1 MAAGPASR
9 LGSTEPGD
17 KTGPRPSPAL
27 ALAQSPRRPYLFTGG
42 EYPTYSR
49 TRAMGDRRLRPERG
63 RMAGYMGSTLR
74 PRPKRWYY

>member
-27 ALAQSPRRPYLFTGG
+27 ALARSYLRTFVRSYLRTFVPSYFCTFVPSYMYTERVRVSVCGG
-42 EYPTYSR
+42 S
-49 TRAMGDRRLRPERG
+49 
-63 RMAGYMGSTLR
+63 S
-74 PRPKRWYY
+74 

>member
-27 ALAQSPRRPYLFTGG
+27 ALAHPYRGPGAAGPVTGG
-42 EYPTYSR
+42 
-49 TRAMGDRRLRPERG
+49 ARG
-63 RMAGYMGSTLR
+63 FCGGPADPSHPYATTGNSSEGKGLT
-74 PRPKRWYY
+74 

>member
-27 ALAQSPRRPYLFTGG
+27 ALALYSIEYRISNSLLLVTFTLR
-42 EYPTYSR
+42 YVTFQK
-49 TRAMGDRRLRPERG
+49 RRLRVTAPPWSG
-63 RMAGYMGSTLR
+63 RVAR
-74 PRPKRWYY
+74 

>member
-27 ALAQSPRRPYLFTGG
+27 ALAPIRPQLLSPKTVGLDDPNRSKASQG
-42 EYPTYSR
+42 EFR
-49 TRAMGDRRLRPERG
+49 
-63 RMAGYMGSTLR
+63 
-74 PRPKRWYY
+74 